1 MMSNM
6 MKFRNTYRSEYH
18 SLENETL
25 DIFPE
30 HLEVFNFD
38 ATVYGGGGGKGGGKG
53 GGIPGKGS
61 GGGLGG
67 IAGGFIGALNPF
79 TPGIPSKGVPGTG
92 QNPLANAHQQ
102 TADILGQ
109 FSKDLNTLGLNSASK
124 EVGRWAGHNQQV
136 ANVMTGKYHDDMKEV
151 EKYKK
156 SVEEY
161 GNRLNSRVTQYNL
174 GLQELYDR
182 LERLVAF
189 DEIFHMAYGNRI
201 NDFQTVNGP
210 ELEIMTKE
218 YELMMRELKRLIA
231 ELKDNYDFVI
241 GLTEGAFLQRIIGSL
256 IMIIGGLESDLGD
269 LTSGNFDSQT
279 FKRIAMN
286 VVAIVMVIL
295 SVFTYGLTLAVVVA
309 IILLFMNLDAMYANG
324 AGTGAVMSALD
335 FIFNDLLNLDSLIGS
350 DFEKFDK
357 DHEDY
362 QEMIGYIKLALTI
375 YLVWTGLSS
384 IDWSNIGSNFMS
396 TTEVTPGTTAG
407 TAGTST
413 PYLEG
418 AVEVGNSLDTSS
430 FLGVKLS
437 TYSQIYDAYTTAKK
451 VKDVV
456 AMNDQ
461 YKQLEDK
468 LRSDYAKLNEAISTK
483 LDKSMMKH
491 YKDSAYFLQDQ
502 QQYIDRYI
510 WSMTSQ
516 NMYVDP
522 YGTTPVANMR
532 FTPDKDTRG
541 LSFGFEELFN
551 EDSLAGSKGYF
562 DSIIYGG
569 K

>member
-1 MMSNM
+1 MRWRRITQDEPFSKETDELSDILYLN
-6 MKFRNTYRSEYH
+6 SE
-18 SLENETL
+18 
-25 DIFPE
+25 P
-30 HLEVFNFD
+30 FNID
-38 ATVYGGGGGKGGGKG
+38 ATAFGGGGGKGGGGKG
-53 GGIPGKGS
+53 GGGKG
-61 GGGLGG
+61 GGGKGG
-67 IAGGFIGALNPF
+67 GGNPFNPFNPSSPFNPF
-79 TPGIPSKGVPGTG
+79 TPGIPSKGVPGSG

-102 TADILGQ
+102 TADILSQ
-109 FSKDLNTLGLNSASK
+109 FSKDLNMLGLNSASK
-124 EVGRWAGHNQQV
+124 EVNRWAGHNQQV
-136 ANVMTGKYHDDMKEV
+136 ANVMTGKYHDDLKQV

-156 SVEEY
+156 STEEY
-161 GNRLNSRVTQYNL
+161 GNRLNDRVRQYNL

-201 NDFQTVNGP
+201 NDFQTINGP

-231 ELKDNYDFVI
+231 ELKNNYDFVI
-241 GLTEGAFLQRIIGSL
+241 GLTEGAFLQRLIGSF

-269 LTSGNFDSQT
+269 LASGKFDSNT
-279 FKRIAMN
+279 FKRIVMN

-295 SVFTYGLTLAVVVA
+295 SVFTYGLTLPVVIG
-309 IILLFMNLDAMYANG
+309 IILLFMNLDGMYANG
-324 AGTGAVMSALD
+324 AATGAIMSALD

-362 QEMIGYIKLALTI
+362 QEMVGYIKLAMTI

-384 IDWSNIGSNFMS
+384 IDWGDIASNFTT
-396 TTEVTPGTTAG
+396 TTEVSSGSTAG
-407 TAGTST
+407 STGTST
-413 PYLEG
+413 SYLDG
-418 AVEVGNSLDTSS
+418 TVEVGNSLDTSS
-430 FLGVKLS
+430 FLGIKLS
-437 TYSQIYDAYTTAKK
+437 TYSEIYEAYTVAKK
-451 VKDVV
+451 AKDFVS
-456 AMNDQ
+456 MNDQ
-461 YKQLEDK
+461 YKQLESK
-468 LRSDYAKLNEAISTK
+468 LKSDHTKLNDAISTK
-483 LDKSMMKH
+483 TNKRMMKH

-502 QQYIDRYI
+502 QEYIDRYV

-541 LSFGFEELFN
+541 LSFGFEDMFDE
-551 EDSLAGSKGYF
+551 STQAGSKAYF
-562 DSIIYGG
+562 NNIIYG
-569 K
+569 